1 MENYLTGNLERKLV
15 RLAKMVPKVRRLKPR
30 VRGQRQKQLVFPK
43 VSYGLTIETLGRG
56 ILLGIGS
63 LAAYFLFVLLILFF

>member
-1 MENYLTGNLERKLV
+1 MENYLTGNLERKV
-15 RLAKMVPKVRRLKPR
+15 VVSAKMAPKVRRSKPR

-63 LAAYFLFVLLILFF
+63 LTAYFVFVLLILFF